1 MHGIRSQLGM
11 SKGVKVSACIAAD
24 QQELRRLLE

>member
-11 SKGVKVSACIAAD
+11 SISVKVSVCIAAD
-24 QQELRRLLE
+24 QQELQRLLE